1 MPGCIIDTLE
11 PVSKMR
17 FLGIPLISAD
27 IVGVP
32 CCKRMGTVSF
42 VTAFSGALRRKE
54 CCLLY
59 TSLAFPWLVI
69 FFSHSLLVLSVQL
82 SPKERERFKRSLGI
96 LFPGELVE
104 LAS

>member
-32 CCKRMGTVSF
+32 CCNRMGTVDF
-42 VTAFSGALRRKE
+42 VTAFSGALRRNE
-54 CCLLY
+54 SCLLLHLSRVSVARG
-59 TSLAFPWLVI
+59 SLFALPFCSECAV
-69 FFSHSLLVLSVQL
+69 FA
-82 SPKERERFKRSLGI
+82 RR
-96 LFPGELVE
+96 
-104 LAS
+104 A